1 MTTADPAP
9 SQFFCLSP
17 PPPGTGQQRCVEDLV
32 ASLDKATGLGAR
44 MIDITDVAHLE
55 FLGDVLRS
63 RRSKFVFALRFGRVR
78 GRSSVRTDS
87 SPRAVRR
94 ACEHLLWTSN
104 IGYVDLFY
112 QEVADPET
120 PIERTMWELRELV
133 SEGKVKYVGLAV
145 DDTELLKRACKIQ
158 PVACVCL
165 EWSLWKQRSLDKVV
179 GVAREQ
185 GLAIL
190 ARNPL
195 GGCDVSLSPFD
206 SRPDAEGLSEKV
218 GDMLNR
224 QNMHLMSKLEE
235 LTLDPGQVLA
245 DRVASVSAAQDCR
258 ITSALSSVL
267 DKHFRVVEE
276 ALAEILECT
285 SLVNKLKGVLMNHN
299 AAFIGKTIT
308 VTINQRKRLLR
319 KLETW
324 REGLATDGSLVVA
337 LQKTLFAQ
345 GQHFVNKVL
354 KIRLRQNEAL
364 LRRVSLLLP
373 HDSEVQRCL
382 GNVLVKQRDGLKRWL
397 SLKKDKMATNLLSGL
412 EQLRS
417 KYPSTIKGQLL
428 EIRKQQESQVLEE
441 IVPLLGEDSRMR
453 ESMEGLIQ
461 NHSRAF
467 EDSLAET
474 DFLHEGSAI
483 AIKFQ
488 KLAREQSDD
497 MLGRLPSMVEGS
509 DNSCD
514 QVACGCSVGR
524 GSHEE
529 GDFSDCPDPSTALK
543 RVSSVMSGRVREV
556 ASRRGCKEQQVALAW
571 MVQQG
576 EDVLP
581 VVRVKDSKDIVSVV
595 EGTRMALTDEEMV
608 ILYAGNGV
616 DPVG

>member
-1 MTTADPAP
+1 M
-9 SQFFCLSP
+9 
-17 PPPGTGQQRCVEDLV
+17 
-32 ASLDKATGLGAR
+32 DKATGLGAR
-44 MIDITDVAHLE
+44 LIDITDVAHLE
-55 FLGDVLRS
+55 FLGDVLRT
-63 RRSKFVFALRFGRVR
+63 RRSKFVIALRFGRVR
-78 GRSSVRTDS
+78 FRSSVRTDS
-87 SPRAVRR
+87 SPRSVRR
-94 ACEHLLWTSN
+94 TCERLLWTSN
-104 IGYVDLFY
+104 IGHVDLLY

-120 PIERTMWELRELV
+120 PIERTMWELKDLV

-145 DDTELLKRACKIQ
+145 DDTELLKRACKIH

-179 GVAREQ
+179 GLAREQ

-195 GGCDVSLSPFD
+195 GGCDVSHSAFD

-235 LTLDPGQVLA
+235 LTLNPSQVLA
-245 DRVASVSAAQDCR
+245 DRVASVTASQDCR

-267 DKHFRVVEE
+267 DRHCRAFEQ
-276 ALAEILECT
+276 ALAESLECT
-285 SLVNKLKGVLMNHN
+285 ALVNKLKGVLMNQN
-299 AAFIGKTIT
+299 AVFLGKTIT
-308 VTINQRKRLLR
+308 VTINQRKRLLH
-319 KLETW
+319 KLDTW
-324 REGLATDGSLVVA
+324 REGLATDGSLVAA
-337 LQKTLFAQ
+337 LQKTLCAQ
-345 GQHFVNKVL
+345 GQRFVNKVL
-354 KIRLRQNEAL
+354 KIRVRQNEAL
-364 LRRVSLLLP
+364 LRKVSLLLP
-373 HDSEVQRCL
+373 HDSDVQRCVGNML
-382 GNVLVKQRDGLKRWL
+382 GKQRDGIKRWL
-397 SLKKDKMATNLLSGL
+397 SGRKDKMTTNLLSKL

-453 ESMEGLIQ
+453 ECMEGLIQ

-467 EDSLAET
+467 KDSLAET
-474 DFLHEGSAI
+474 DFMHEGSAI

-497 MLGRLPSMVEGS
+497 MLGKLPSIVEGS

-514 QVACGCSVGR
+514 QVSCRCSVSR

-529 GDFSDCPDPSTALK
+529 GDFPESPDPSMAFK

-576 EDVLP
+576 DDVLP

-608 ILYAGNGV
+608 ILYAGNGA
-616 DPVG
+616 DPVGPVDPEAPLERDPTHCSPT